1 MASDE
6 VVVKYNVLN
15 PKDIP
20 QIGQR
25 KAVRVNGRTETLYV
39 KRLTANA
46 MVDYAEK
53 RPGHWG
59 HQRSYYGE
67 VVLTPYSDLRR

>member
-6 VVVKYNVLN
+6 VVVKYDVLN

-25 KAVRVNGRTETLYV
+25 KMVRVNSRVETLYV

-46 MVDYAEK
+46 MVDWVEK
-53 RPGHWG
+53 HHGRWG
-59 HQRSYYGE
+59 YQRSYYGE